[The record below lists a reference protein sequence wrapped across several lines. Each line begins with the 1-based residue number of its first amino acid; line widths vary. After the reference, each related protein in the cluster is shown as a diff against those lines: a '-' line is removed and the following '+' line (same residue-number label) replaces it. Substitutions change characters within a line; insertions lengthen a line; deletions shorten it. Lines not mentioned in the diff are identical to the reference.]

1 MTMLDLA
8 SVRFAYR
15 ERTVLAGV
23 SLAVERG
30 EIVAIVGP
38 NGAGKTT
45 LLRLAAG
52 FLRPAAGRVLVGDA
66 DPRATPRRLLARR
79 LAFLPQEYH
88 IVFPFTVGEVVL
100 MGRYP
105 HQGAWTLESAGDAA
119 LAEAAMRRC
128 DVAGLAARR
137 FDELSGGER
146 RRALLAQAFCQA
158 AELILLDEPTAA
170 LDPAHALAV
179 FHILEE
185 ERATRGAAAL
195 LVTHDLGLAGRFADR
210 LVVLDG
216 GRVVASGPPAQVLA
230 DPATA
235 RAFGVTLHV
244 GALPDGTRFV
254 VPEIPT

>member
-1 MTMLDLA
+1 RRGARRARRLPLGAQALTMLDLGN
-8 SVRFAYR
+8 VRFAYR

-52 FLRPAAGRVLVGDA
+52 VLRPAAGRVRVGDA

-105 HQGAWTLESAGDAA
+105 HQGSLRPWTLETSADAA

-128 DVAGLAARR
+128 DVA
-137 FDELSGGER
+137 
-146 RRALLAQAFCQA
+146 AL
-158 AELILLDEPTAA
+158 
-170 LDPAHALAV
+170 
-179 FHILEE
+179 
-185 ERATRGAAAL
+185 
-195 LVTHDLGLAGRFADR
+195 
-210 LVVLDG
+210 
-216 GRVVASGPPAQVLA
+216 
-230 DPATA
+230 
-235 RAFGVTLHV
+235 
-244 GALPDGTRFV
+244 
-254 VPEIPT
+254 